1 MVFVNLASAIPSVF
15 YRQLSI
21 LTPFCGKG
29 PLFWLNFFKLE
40 ETPQM
45 YEQFPIALESEAG
58 FRVLFKCATISIL
71 VINQNGNIELSNPCA
86 ERLFGYEPAELIGN
100 PIEVLIPESLRQRHT
115 HHRETYFH
123 KPRTRPM
130 GVGMELYARK
140 KNGDVFPVEISLGHY
155 EFDGVR
161 LAVAF
166 VTDITAQVKAK
177 KLIAEREAWFRNM
190 ADNSPVMIW
199 VCGADKQF
207 SYFNLTWQ
215 EYTGQSLDQQIGS
228 GWYKNVHPEDRVI
241 FNLTFNNAFDL
252 RQPFQLEYR
261 IRRSDGLY
269 RWIDYVGKPTFY
281 DDVFTGFIGTASD
294 VHDQRMMKE
303 ELEHLVRRRTT
314 ELYEALDRERE
325 MSELKT
331 RFVSMASHEFRTPLS
346 IVLSSTTLIEQYGV
360 GEKDERINKH
370 LLRIKS
376 SVNNL
381 TNILNDF
388 LSIDKL
394 EQGKVELEHENF
406 DMTEFMK
413 EVIEDVSLLRKSGQ
427 AINVFHTGET
437 YVVSD
442 QKKLRYILVN
452 LLSNSIKYSPSDTE
466 IRLSSE
472 NTMKMLQ
479 ISVEDHGIG
488 IPEEEQKYLY
498 NKFFRATN
506 AVNTQGTGLGLTI
519 VKRYVDLMGGSI
531 DFSSKPGKGTKFTLR
546 LPKD

>member
-1 MVFVNLASAIPSVF
+1 
-15 YRQLSI
+15 
-21 LTPFCGKG
+21 
-29 PLFWLNFFKLE
+29 
-40 ETPQM
+40 M

-58 FRVLFKCATISIL
+58 FRVLFKCATIGIL
-71 VINQNGNIELSNPCA
+71 VINQSGRIELSNPCA
-86 ERLFGYEPAELIGN
+86 DKLFGYEAAELIGN
-100 PIEVLIPESLRQRHT
+100 PVEVLIPERLRHHHA
-115 HHRETYFH
+115 HHRETYFQ
-123 KPRTRPM
+123 KPKARPM
-130 GVGMELYARK
+130 GLGLELYARK
-140 KNGDVFPVEISLGHY
+140 KNGEVFPVEISLGHY

-166 VTDITAQVKAK
+166 VTDITAQVNGK

-199 VCGADKQF
+199 VCGGDKQF
-207 SYFNLTWQ
+207 SYFNLTWLQ
-215 EYTGQSLDQQIGS
+215 YTGQTLDQQIGS
-228 GWYKNVHPEDRVI
+228 AWYKNVHPEDRVI

-252 RQPFQLEYR
+252 RQPFQIEYR
-261 IRRSDGLY
+261 IRRRDGQY

-294 VHDQRMMKE
+294 IHGQRMMKE

-346 IVLSSTTLIEQYGV
+346 IILSSTTLIEQYGV

-394 EQGKVELEHENF
+394 EQGKVELEHEDF
-406 DMTEFMK
+406 DIPEFIK
-413 EVIEDVSLLRKSGQ
+413 EVIEDVSLLRKDGQ
-427 AINVFHTGET
+427 AINVFHAGESS
-437 YVVSD
+437 VVMD
-442 QKKLRYILVN
+442 QKKLRYILIN
-452 LLSNSIKYSPSDTE
+452 LLSNSIKYSPTDTE
-466 IRLSSE
+466 IRLTSDNNME
-472 NTMKMLQ
+472 MLQ
-479 ISVEDHGIG
+479 ISIEDHGIG

-498 NKFFRATN
+498 NKFFRAKN
-506 AVNTQGTGLGLTI
+506 IGNVQGTGLGLTI
-519 VKRYVDLMGGSI
+519 VKRYVDLMGGFI
-531 DFSSKPGKGTKFTLR
+531 DFSSEPGKGTTFTLR